1 MRIRRSD
8 FDDEHEERKRDYTI
22 VEYTEADD
30 NVRALIRTNLL
41 PVREYLYSYQF
52 YFMDLGSDNL
62 RT

>member
-1 MRIRRSD
+1 MMSMRSESEIIQ
-8 FDDEHEERKRDYTI
+8 TI